1 MSIASV
7 IQSQLVSTLIDALA
21 PSGLPVGRQ
30 GNAARAEVLSNPSNG
45 LVSVNLGGVRTELLL
60 TGPIARAA
68 ALVPGTILNLRVD
81 RPATATSPARATL
94 IGLAAPGLAR
104 NSSVFDQLVEEVRLN
119 PGLAARGAV
128 AAPAPSP
135 RAIAGPLVGP
145 LVVRQ
150 NGLAPLYANLEAV
163 VTQAGDALPQ
173 PVRAAAERLLDQ
185 RLFVEGALPT
195 AKDLRAAVTRSGLTH
210 EARLAAG
217 DGETPKLDLK
227 SALLTLKAA
236 LTGLVPASDKAEP
249 LLLHGT
255 KTAADGPEPARLPA
269 VADQTT
275 GNRPPA
281 PRRDAAPVGQG
292 IAEATLNGKTQDM
305 PLVLRA
311 LQSETDAALDRL
323 TLSQYASLPAGAEL
337 RSADQTPAQRW
348 LAEVP
353 LAFAQGTAVLPLE
366 IERDAPRRGL
376 TNAEMA
382 IWRVRFALDGEPVGP
397 LQALITMQGKTIAVS
412 VWAEW
417 PHVSRMLNQA
427 APALRDALTGDSFE
441 RAEIEVF
448 TGRPPQPKLGA
459 GQFLDRH
466 S

>member
-7 IQSQLVSTLIDALA
+7 IQSQLISTLIEALA
-21 PSGLPVGRQ
+21 PTSLPVGKP
-30 GNAARAEVLSNPSNG
+30 GNAARAEVLAAPENG
-45 LVSVNLGGVRTELLL
+45 LVSVNLGGIRTELLL

-68 ALVPGTILNLRVD
+68 ALLPGTILNLRVD

-94 IGLAAPGLAR
+94 IGMAAPGLAR
-104 NSSVFDQLVEEVRLN
+104 SSSVFDQLVEEARLN
-119 PGLAARGAV
+119 PGLAARSIAEP
-128 AAPAPSP
+128 PAPSP

-150 NGLAPLYANLEAV
+150 NGFAPLYANLEAV
-163 VTQAGDALPQ
+163 VTQAGDTLPQ
-173 PVRAAAERLLDQ
+173 PVRAAAEKLLDQ
-185 RLFVEGALPT
+185 RLFVEGSLPT
-195 AKDLRAAVTRSGLTH
+195 AKDLRAAVTQSGLTH

-227 SALLTLKAA
+227 SALLTLKAVLA
-236 LTGLVPASDKAEP
+236 GLVPAGDKAEALILP
-249 LLLHGT
+249 LP
-255 KTAADGPEPARLPA
+255 KTAADGPEPGRLPA
-269 VADQTT
+269 IAEQSTA
-275 GNRPPA
+275 NRPPA

-292 IAEATLNGKTQDM
+292 IAEATLNGKTQDT

-323 TLSQYASLPAGAEL
+323 TLSQYASLPVGAEL
-337 RSADQTPAQRW
+337 RSIDQTPAQRW
-348 LAEVP
+348 LAEIP

-366 IERDAPRRGL
+366 IERDAPKNGL

-397 LQALITMQGKTIAVS
+397 LQALVTMQGKAISVS

-417 PHVSRMLNQA
+417 PHISRMLNKA
-427 APALRDALTGDSFE
+427 APMLRDALTGDSFE

-448 TGRPPQPKLGA
+448 TGRPPQPKLSA
-459 GQFLDRH
+459 GQFLDRR